1 MSIKALVK
9 SYNEK
14 YPGNY
19 KKINHSTDLFMS
31 RASKVKFIELSIITL
46 RKSAS
51 EIYWRDILSGDPNLD
66 VFVSLTILILFAAIS
81 WFRILASANFPFLM
95 DKYVPEEV
103 CSEIILDFT
112 VHQQLTLHKLLFL
125 TETAFPQLSKVL
137 AASPTGTTT

>member
-1 MSIKALVK
+1 
-9 SYNEK
+9 
-14 YPGNY
+14 
-19 KKINHSTDLFMS
+19 MS

-95 DKYVPEEV
+95 EKYVPEEV

-137 AASPTGTTT
+137 AALPTGTTT